1 MIEQESRRLE
11 EAVTKLCGLLKEAS
25 SWTDRRDAAESLCKS
40 ARCAI
45 ESIKESA
52 KTKDYDVAV
61 ECEKALNELRGT
73 LDLSSI
79 KLVGEPAQPV
89 PKKVD
94 DPLPGDPRDVVR
106 AVAQKRGYVFSESS
120 DGFGFEIDTKGGRH
134 QEVQV
139 RFDAADQTGSPL
151 VQILTLCCAAT
162 EQIYRWAL
170 QANSRLAHGALA
182 LRTTESGE
190 MLALVNTYPAHAV
203 TEKVIEANLEY
214 IAETGD
220 WIEKETTGLDAH

>member
-11 EAVTKLCGLLKEAS
+11 EAVTKLCEILEEAS

-45 ESIKESA
+45 ESIKKSTQA
-52 KTKDYDVAV
+52 KDYDVAV

-73 LDLSSI
+73 LELAGV
-79 KLVGEPAQPV
+79 KLVEKPAQPV
-89 PKKVD
+89 PKDRD
-94 DPLPGDPRDVVR
+94 DALPGDPRDVVR
-106 AVAQKRGYVFSESS
+106 AVAQKRRYVFSESS
-120 DGFGFEIDTKGGRH
+120 DRFDFEIDTKGGRH
-134 QEVQV
+134 QKVQV
-139 RFDAADQTGSPL
+139 RFDAADQDGSPT

-182 LRTTESGE
+182 LRTTQSGE

-203 TEKVIEANLEY
+203 TEKVIERNLEY

-220 WIEKETTGLDAH
+220 WIEKETTGFDAH